1 MQKNYQNKSKNAI
14 IAIKNNTLRLCK
26 QSKMDN
32 KNLFVWKKQKK
43 KKEKEPKRKK
53 KKRKRKIYKKKK
65 KAQSGDWECV
75 FQYETF

>member
-1 MQKNYQNKSKNAI
+1 MWTIKKWI
-14 IAIKNNTLRLCK
+14 IKISLCG
-26 QSKMDN
+26 
-32 KNLFVWKKQKK
+32 KKQKK

-65 KAQSGDWECV
+65 KAQSGDWEGV